1 MDLELIGKIVL
12 VTGST
17 AGIGFVIAKSL
28 ASEGAH
34 IYVDGR
40 TRQRVDAAMAAI
52 RSHAA
57 CSPIRD
63 GFVFS
68 GVIMNGAHKCWQP
81 ARAEGVMGGAERNA
95 EENDLSGLA
104 GSASRGGRGQGGR
117 R

>member
-1 MDLELIGKIVL
+1 VTTRTRGFSIGDDTDLELIGKIVL

-40 TRQRVDAAMAAI
+40 TQQRVDAAMAAI

-68 GVIMNGAHKCWQP
+68 GVIMNGAHNVGSRP
-81 ARAEGVMGGAERNA
+81 AQKA
-95 EENDLSGLA
+95 
-104 GSASRGGRGQGGR
+104 
-117 R
+117 